1 MANDLDTRRGPAVSE
16 GFDPYV
22 VDKELPVKT
31 GVGSIIFE
39 IILWLPGILLGII
52 FLIMKVKTSILFQ
65 VILCL
70 LGILPGIIFLI
81 MKVKAKN
88 YFQQLQQRI
97 QANASTIGNYQEQ
110 RVVILGNC
118 AKLLEK
124 AIDLDKSTFTEIA
137 AKRSGINS
145 ANAGN
150 ALNEYAADVDRLY
163 SKVNVALEN
172 YPDLRAHSSIEDAMQ
187 QNSYLQREIT
197 AAREVYNDSVYAWN
211 RDIHAW
217 PTKMIVASRN
227 HYTTRIP
234 FEASAEI
241 KEQSK
246 GVFF

>member
-22 VDKELPVKT
+22 VDKELPVKI

-39 IILWLPGILLGII
+39 VVLW
-52 FLIMKVKTSILFQ
+52 
-65 VILCL
+65 L
-70 LGILPGIIFLI
+70 LGILPGLIFLI
-81 MKVKAKN
+81 MKMKAKN
-88 YFQQLQQRI
+88 YFQQLQQKI

-110 RVVILGNC
+110 RVVIISNC

-145 ANAGN
+145 LDAGN
-150 ALNEYAADVDRLY
+150 ALNNYSSDVDRLY

-172 YPDLRAHSSIEDAMQ
+172 YPELRAHSSIEDAMQ

-217 PTKMIVASRN
+217 PTKMIVAARN

-234 FEASAEI
+234 FEASAEV

-246 GVFF
+246 SIFF

>member
-22 VDKELPVKT
+22 VDKELPVKI

-39 IILWLPGILLGII
+39 VVLW
-52 FLIMKVKTSILFQ
+52 
-65 VILCL
+65 L
-70 LGILPGIIFLI
+70 LGILPGLIFLI

-88 YFQQLQQRI
+88 YFQQLQQKI

-110 RVVILGNC
+110 RVVIISNC
-118 AKLLEK
+118 ARLLEK
-124 AIDLDKSTFTEIA
+124 AINLDKSTFTEIA
-137 AKRSGINS
+137 AKRSGIS
-145 ANAGN
+145 SFDDGN
-150 ALNEYAADVDRLY
+150 ALNKYASDVDRLY
-163 SKVNVALEN
+163 SKVNVVLEN
-172 YPDLRAHSSIEDAMQ
+172 YPELRAHSSIEDAMQ

-217 PTKMIVASRN
+217 PTKMIVAARN

-234 FEASAEI
+234 FEASAET

-246 GVFF
+246 SVFF

>member
-22 VDKELPVKT
+22 VDKELPVKI
-31 GVGSIIFE
+31 GIGSIIFE
-39 IILWLPGILLGII
+39 VVLW
-52 FLIMKVKTSILFQ
+52 
-65 VILCL
+65 L
-70 LGILPGIIFLI
+70 LGILPGLIFLI

-110 RVVILGNC
+110 RVVIINNC
-118 AKLLEK
+118 ARLLEK
-124 AIDLDKSTFTEIA
+124 AIDLDKNTFAEIA
-137 AKRSGINS
+137 AKRSGIS
-145 ANAGN
+145 SFDDGN
-150 ALNEYAADVDRLY
+150 ALNKYASDVDHLY
-163 SKVNVALEN
+163 SKVNVVLEN
-172 YPDLRAHSSIEDAMQ
+172 YPELRAHSSIEDAMQ

-217 PTKMIVASRN
+217 PTKMIVAARN
-227 HYTTRIP
+227 HYTTRVP

-246 GVFF
+246 SVFF

>member
-22 VDKELPVKT
+22 VDKELPVKI

-39 IILWLPGILLGII
+39 VVLW
-52 FLIMKVKTSILFQ
+52 
-65 VILCL
+65 L
-70 LGILPGIIFLI
+70 LGILPGLIFLI

-88 YFQQLQQRI
+88 YFQQLQQKI

-110 RVVILGNC
+110 RVVIISNC
-118 AKLLEK
+118 ARLLEK

-137 AKRSGINS
+137 AKRSGIS
-145 ANAGN
+145 SFDDGN
-150 ALNEYAADVDRLY
+150 ALNKYASDVDRLY
-163 SKVNVALEN
+163 SKVNVVLEN
-172 YPDLRAHSSIEDAMQ
+172 YPELRAHSSIEDAMQ

-217 PTKMIVASRN
+217 PTKMIVAARN

-234 FEASAEI
+234 FEASAET

-246 GVFF
+246 SVFF